1 MHSEIEK
8 ELRDLEQ
15 SLKKRVDSVKAG
27 LLQEHSADSKE
38 QAIEREND
46 EVLLKIEES
55 VTEELMQVRNALKRL
70 DAGEY
75 GICEACGEEISIGRL
90 KAMPFATLCL
100 ACAEARE

>member
-1 MHSEIEK
+1 MYSEIEK
-8 ELRDLEQ
+8 ELRELEH
-15 SLKKRVDSVKAG
+15 SLQERLDGVKDG

-55 VTEELMQVRNALKRL
+55 VSAELEQVKNALKRL

-75 GICEACGEEISIGRL
+75 GICEACGDSIAVGRL
-90 KAMPFATLCL
+90 KAMPFATLCV